1 MRVLLIEDDSATA
14 QSIELML
21 KSESF
26 NVYTTDL
33 GEEGIDLG
41 KIYDYDIILLDLNL
55 PDMSGFEVLR
65 KLRISR
71 VKTPI
76 LILSGLAAI
85 EDKIKGLGFGA
96 DDYMTKPFHKDELI
110 ARVHAIV
117 RRSKGHAHSVIQT
130 GDLVVNLDTK
140 TVEVNGAR
148 VHMTAKEYQMLE
160 LLALRK
166 GTTLTKES
174 FLNHLYGGMNEP
186 DMKIIDVFIC
196 KLRKKLANA
205 SGGKDYIETVWGRRG
220 QIWQHERIGTYGKF
234 RLGRTLAEEM
244 AACRFDDR
252 HAVVDERR
260 HDGVRI
266 EIQICRLELVAAKR
280 HHMVFRFLP
289 FLMQGDADLLGT
301 DRIDAVVKFKH
312 VVLPVLRLCRKL
324 CAIVRLAEI
333 ERGSFRDDHGR
344 IHLGN
349 RIIVDDVVARR
360 DGVGDA
366 GHLVEFAHVIR

>member
-55 PDMSGFEVLR
+55 PDMSGFDVLR

-160 LLALRK
+160 LLALRR
-166 GTTLTKES
+166 GTTLTKEL

-205 SGGKDYIETVWGRRG
+205 SGGKDYIETVWGRGYVIREPSENAASVPPDNFLASDDVSTLLIFSWLLG
-220 QIWQHERIGTYGKF
+220 FSFLRLNRRRSSPKKLFDATRKRPGRNPGPSPF
-234 RLGRTLAEEM
+234 RLWVGLIVH
-244 AACRFDDR
+244 AAHATAR
-252 HAVVDERR
+252 HSRCPTVLLR
-260 HDGVRI
+260 
-266 EIQICRLELVAAKR
+266 
-280 HHMVFRFLP
+280 P
-289 FLMQGDADLLGT
+289 FG
-301 DRIDAVVKFKH
+301 
-312 VVLPVLRLCRKL
+312 
-324 CAIVRLAEI
+324 
-333 ERGSFRDDHGR
+333 DHGFC
-344 IHLGN
+344 
-349 RIIVDDVVARR
+349 
-360 DGVGDA
+360 GDQKTSD
-366 GHLVEFAHVIR
+366 